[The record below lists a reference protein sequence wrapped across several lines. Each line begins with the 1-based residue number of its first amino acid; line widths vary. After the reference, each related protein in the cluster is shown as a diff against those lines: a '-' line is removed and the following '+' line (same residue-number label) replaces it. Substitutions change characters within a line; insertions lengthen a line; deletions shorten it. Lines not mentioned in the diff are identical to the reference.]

1 MASFINRSAQLSRNL
16 KAKLAAGQVATMIN
30 ANHPSANLAEKL
42 GEFGFD
48 AVLIDCEH
56 GTAGPEKVEDMARGA
71 HIGGLVSIVRPETG
85 LEWVVRRYI
94 ECVVDGWMVPLV
106 HNAAAAQAIVDAV
119 RFGCALDHD
128 DRFLIVMIESVEA
141 VNNLDEILDVQGI
154 DVFLVAP
161 ADIAKNIGALTTL
174 RDWEEG
180 KRSDELRTILDR
192 AIKTIVD
199 RGKTCGTLV
208 SRTDVQSYIDKG
220 VRLLYTH
227 TNHMIASGSKEF
239 LGCIKGAQSVGAQA
253 SRSNSPQECR

>member
-1 MASFINRSAQLSRNL
+1 MASFINRSAQFSRNL
-16 KAKLAAGQVATMIN
+16 KAKLAAGRVATMIN

-48 AVLIDCEH
+48 AVVIDCEH

-119 RFGCALDHD
+119 RFGCALDHE
-128 DRFLIVMIESVEA
+128 DRFLVVMIESMEA
-141 VNNLDEILDVQGI
+141 VKNLDQILDVQGI
-154 DVFLVAP
+154 DAFLVAP
-161 ADIAKNIGALTTL
+161 GDIAKDIGALTTL
-174 RDWEEG
+174 RDWEDG
-180 KRSDELRTILDR
+180 KRSEKLLEIVDR
-192 AIKTIVD
+192 AIKTIAD

-208 SRTDVQSYIDKG
+208 SRSDVQSYIDKG

-227 TNHMIASGSKEF
+227 TNHMIAAGSKEF
-239 LGCIKGAQSVGAQA
+239 LEIVKSAESVGA
-253 SRSNSPQECR
+253 R

>member
-1 MASFINRSAQLSRNL
+1 MASFINRSAQFSKNL
-16 KAKLAAGQVATMIN
+16 KAKLARGQVATMIN

-56 GTAGPEKVEDMARGA
+56 GTAGPEKVEEMARGA
-71 HIGGLVSIVRPETG
+71 HIGGLVSIVRPETS

-119 RFGCALDHD
+119 RFGCALDYE
-128 DRFLIVMIESVEA
+128 DRFLVVMIESIEA
-141 VNNLDEILDVQGI
+141 VKNLDQILKVQGI
-154 DVFLVAP
+154 DAFLVAP

-180 KRSDELRTILDR
+180 KRSEKLLQIVDG

-199 RGKTCGTLV
+199 SGKTCGTLV

-227 TNHMIASGSKEF
+227 TNHMIAAGSQEF
-239 LGCIKGAQSVGAQA
+239 LGCVKGAERVGAQA
-253 SRSNSPQECR
+253 SR

>member
-1 MASFINRSAQLSRNL
+1 MASFINRSAQFSRNL
-16 KAKLAAGQVATMIN
+16 KTKLANGQIATMIN

-56 GTAGPEKVEDMARGA
+56 GTAGPEKIEDMARGA
-71 HIGGLVSIVRPETG
+71 YIGGLVSIVRPETG
-85 LEWVVRRYI
+85 LEWVVRRNI

-119 RFGCALDHD
+119 RFGCALDYE
-128 DRFLIVMIESVEA
+128 DRFVIVMIESVEG
-141 VNNLDEILDVQGI
+141 VKNLDQILKVQGI
-154 DVFLVAP
+154 DAFLVAP

-180 KRSDELRTILDR
+180 KRSPKLLEIVDG

-199 RGKTCGTLV
+199 SGKTCGTAV
-208 SRTDVQSYIDKG
+208 SRADVQSYIDKG

-227 TNHMIASGSKEF
+227 TNQMIAAGSKEF
-239 LGCIKGAQSVGAQA
+239 LGCVKGAERVGAHA
-253 SRSNSPQECR
+253 GR